1 MYETLLLAGA
11 VTLIVLW
18 LSLKFFAQRKVQNL
32 QTKYVFITGCD
43 SGFGRETA
51 IRLDKMG
58 VHVLAA
64 CLTKQGAQDLKSVTS
79 DKLKTFQ
86 MDVTD
91 SQQIKDVFRQVK
103 NLLPS
108 GQGVWGLVNNA
119 GIAIAG
125 PIEWTPLEHMK
136 RSADVNL
143 WGMIDVT
150 KTFLPLI
157 KKSQGRVVNMSSL
170 AGRTTLCLFS
180 AYCISKYGVE
190 AFSDAL
196 RREMSPWGVLVS
208 VLEPGLFQTSI
219 GDQLTDSVTQFW
231 SNLTPEVKED
241 YEDKRIGGIA
251 MAKGMQLSIEKGS
264 SPDTYKVVDAIV
276 AALTSQRPQTRYVV
290 GLDGKLMV
298 FLSYLPTFIA
308 DYVLRVKQHK

>member
-1 MYETLLLAGA
+1 MYQTLLLAGA
-11 VTLIVLW
+11 ITLIVLL
-18 LSLKFFAQRKVQNL
+18 LSLKFLAKRKVQNL
-32 QTKYVFITGCD
+32 QTKYVFITGCG

-64 CLTKQGAQDLKSVTS
+64 CLTKQAAQDLKSMTS
-79 DKLKTFQ
+79 GKLKTFQ

-119 GIAIAG
+119 GIGTAG

-136 RSADVNL
+136 HIADVNL

-170 AGRTTLCLFS
+170 AGRLSPCFAS

-196 RREMSPWGVLVS
+196 RREMNPWGVLVS
-208 VLEPGLFQTSI
+208 VIEPGAFQTAGIHKIADSMK
-219 GDQLTDSVTQFW
+219 QLW
-231 SNLTPEVKED
+231 NNLSPEMKED
-241 YEDKRIGGIA
+241 YEDKRLDGIA
-251 MAKGMQLSIEKGS
+251 MAKEMKLKMEKAA

-276 AALTSQRPQTRYVV
+276 DCLTSQGPQTRYVV
-290 GLDGKLMV
+290 GLDAKLMV
-298 FLSYLPTFIA
+298 FIPYLPTFIG
-308 DYVLRVKQHK
+308 DYVFRV